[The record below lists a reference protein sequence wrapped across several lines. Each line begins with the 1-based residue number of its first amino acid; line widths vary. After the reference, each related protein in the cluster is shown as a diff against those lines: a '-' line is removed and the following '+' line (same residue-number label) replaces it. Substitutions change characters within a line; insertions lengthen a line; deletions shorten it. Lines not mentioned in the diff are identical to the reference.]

1 MLPEAVCG
9 MLNLGTG
16 HQLDPTCVFGAGG
29 LEIALQK
36 GVQTRPFFEWCGIL
50 LFCIGC
56 CSVCVDTA
64 LARPVERYQQD
75 CLSVAVSDSLTV
87 DVGHRMYR
95 CGGFSLARPAERGVF
110 FQRCP
115 ALRWAVGPVPLGQFK
130 QGPTALSCKDMKVLR
145 SLSEQHLRSRSAGRS
160 SILPRAQL
168 VHIARTD
175 HTKFPRQQCSEQPI
189 FVTSTYDAIRIAPMH
204 PAQIRSG
211 SL

>member
-9 MLNLGTG
+9 MLNMGTG

-64 LARPVERYQQD
+64 LARPVERFQQD
-75 CLSVAVSDSLTV
+75 CLSVARNRVRQFDCRREPPSCLYWDLQ
-87 DVGHRMYR
+87 
-95 CGGFSLARPAERGVF
+95 RGVF

-115 ALRWAVGPVPLGQFK
+115 NHASLCVLGRAHNKTVLNVAGSRVWHVEF
-130 QGPTALSCKDMKVLR
+130 GHGTPT
-145 SLSEQHLRSRSAGRS
+145 
-160 SILPRAQL
+160 
-168 VHIARTD
+168 
-175 HTKFPRQQCSEQPI
+175 
-189 FVTSTYDAIRIAPMH
+189 
-204 PAQIRSG
+204 
-211 SL
+211 